1 MELNSVKKLSNEQR
15 LLLKLK
21 QATAKIQAIQAAA
34 TEPIAIVGMSC
45 RFPGGAST
53 PEAFWD
59 VLQNGVDTIAEVP
72 KDRWHLDD
80 YYDPYPETPGKIYSR
95 YGGFIDQVQEFDA
108 NFFGISPKE
117 TTHLDPQQRLLLE
130 VTWEA
135 LEHSGNNPQQ
145 LKGSITGVFVGIC
158 TNDYTS
164 RIFSQGLE
172 KIDAYMGVINQLR
185 IDQLFLENTPIYVKM
200 SIGSLEPQSRGI
212 ANPNITTV
220 IGYDIL
226 KVFSAI
232 QLDFDSNVI
241 RFASSE
247 KYQPNELLLIGKTKI
262 IEEKNR
268 GLVVEGNF
276 FGKLS
281 PVVLDLAG
289 DYYLTVPQSNET
301 ITRQLSFGD
310 LVFRKIPT
318 QRFDSIPRA
327 GKRLFEDLIIT
338 ICPTEKIVYFEH
350 VK

>member
-1 MELNSVKKLSNEQR
+1 MKSFLKILTLILLSSGCSSNNVNSSDLIILPKSQQEAYLSRSKSTHLFGFSVFGQPNGAVGVKGQTRLHPNHKASVKMQKNNLPIIPISGKNNAGKSFA
-15 LLLKLK
+15 LLDFSSPSSWIDFK
-21 QATAKIQAIQAAA
+21 QSQEYDVHFLAYRERNI
-34 TEPIAIVGMSC
+34 PYVG
-45 RFPGGAST
+45 
-53 PEAFWD
+53 
-59 VLQNGVDTIAEVP
+59 
-72 KDRWHLDD
+72 
-80 YYDPYPETPGKIYSR
+80 
-95 YGGFIDQVQEFDA
+95 
-108 NFFGISPKE
+108 NF
-117 TTHLDPQQRLLLE
+117 
-130 VTWEA
+130 
-135 LEHSGNNPQQ
+135 N
-145 LKGSITGVFVGIC
+145 TG
-158 TNDYTS
+158 
-164 RIFSQGLE
+164 
-172 KIDAYMGVINQLR
+172 KIDAYMGVVSQLR

-226 KVFSAI
+226 KVFNSI

-241 RFASSE
+241 RFTSSE
-247 KYQPNELLLIGKTKI
+247 KYQPNESLLIGKTKI

-301 ITRQLSFGD
+301 ITRQLSFGA

-318 QRFDSIPRA
+318 QRFDSMPRA
-327 GKRLFEDLIIT
+327 GKKLFEDLIVT
-338 ICPTEKIVYFEH
+338 VCPNEKIVYFEH